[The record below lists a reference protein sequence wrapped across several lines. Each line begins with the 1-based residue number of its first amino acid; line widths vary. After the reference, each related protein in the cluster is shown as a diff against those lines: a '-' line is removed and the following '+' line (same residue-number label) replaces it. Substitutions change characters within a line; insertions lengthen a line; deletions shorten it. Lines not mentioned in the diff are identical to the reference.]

1 MEIMN
6 LLILKTVTHL
16 ILIDYYPILKKK
28 TESKSINML
37 VYQTLAF
44 TIPERIL
51 KNNRKLIK
59 LKY

>member
-44 TIPERIL
+44 TIPERI
-51 KNNRKLIK
+51 
-59 LKY
+59 